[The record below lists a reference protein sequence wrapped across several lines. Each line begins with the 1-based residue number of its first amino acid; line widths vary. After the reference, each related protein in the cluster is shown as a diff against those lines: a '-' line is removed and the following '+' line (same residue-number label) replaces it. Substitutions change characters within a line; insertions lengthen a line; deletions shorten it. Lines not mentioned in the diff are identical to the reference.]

1 MEVWHYFDF
10 QIGNS
15 NRKNNR
21 RFSAADTEA
30 IKRVAA
36 IDSLLEAVSSDQQ
49 LSKIESLIDELSQKL
64 RDIENQNHLDESVFV
79 QNGDDLENMKD
90 VSTCR
95 CSNHHFDVHK
105 NNSHFNI

>member
-1 MEVWHYFDF
+1 MENKCFAF

-15 NRKNNR
+15 SRKSGNR

-49 LSKIESLIDELSQKL
+49 ISKIESLIDELSQKL

-79 QNGDDLENMKD
+79 QNDDDLENMKEVCPC
-90 VSTCR
+90 VSINTL
-95 CSNHHFDVHK
+95 
-105 NNSHFNI
+105 NSLIN